1 MSPMEDTEEDRD
13 DVFFSTRT
21 GLEEVG
27 GGGGGGGEVE

>member
-21 GLEEVG
+21 GLEEAG